1 MDPTAVTFLGGL
13 VLGLASTLHCGAMC
27 GGISCSALLTLGPQT
42 PRERAVHAILLQV
55 GRVTS
60 YVMLGLVAGV
70 VGDAVLAPDA
80 TANYRV
86 MQWVAAVVL
95 MWSGL
100 AMAGMMPRLALLDA
114 GMGRLSDAAARVT
127 RPLRGTP
134 GVAPVALG
142 AIWGFNPCP
151 MVYAAVFSASLAG
164 SALAGV
170 SVMAGF
176 GLGTVP
182 GVLAAGF
189 GIASLKG
196 AAWGRPAQVAAGLF
210 VALAGFAS
218 LYVPAATIAGLCL
231 TN

>member
-1 MDPTAVTFLGGL
+1 MDPTALTFFGGL

-42 PRERAVHAILLQV
+42 ARERAVHAVLLQV
-55 GRVTS
+55 GRITS
-60 YVMLGLVAGV
+60 YALLGIVAGFA
-70 VGDAVLAPDA
+70 GNAVLAPE
-80 TANYRV
+80 TTVNYRA
-86 MQWVAAVVL
+86 MQWVAAIVL

-114 GMGRLSDAAARVT
+114 AMGRLSDAAARVT

-151 MVYAAVFSASLAG
+151 MVYAAVFSASLTG
-164 SALAGV
+164 SPLAGL

-196 AAWGRPAQVAAGLF
+196 AVWSRPAQIAAGLF

-218 LYVPAATIAGLCL
+218 LHIPAATIAGLCL